1 MPFQFEGLSIRGRIC
16 KVTEALNKI
25 VQQHDYPN
33 NISKFLGEAVIL
45 NVLMANSIK
54 LKHKLSLQVH
64 GRGDLKLIATDY
76 WVSSDIQENPKIRG
90 YAKFNSNRNYY
101 TGPINYLMGEGYFST
116 MLDQGDGNQPYRGIS
131 DLNGASLTHSA
142 EEFFINSE
150 QLKTRFCTY
159 ISDEFDQEGN
169 IFLNGIGLMLQYL
182 PDEKRISKDFLTDNI
197 LDKENWAKISSSF
210 KITCSEFIKDQKSN
224 FSELLLKIFHDQE
237 IRVFKKN
244 KFDFGCGCSSDKV
257 VQTMSIYSE
266 KDIDAMMN
274 SRGKVTADCQ
284 FCGEHYEFDPSELGQ
299 DS

>member
-1 MPFQFEGLSIRGRIC
+1 
-16 KVTEALNKI
+16 
-25 VQQHDYPN
+25 
-33 NISKFLGEAVIL
+33 
-45 NVLMANSIK
+45 
-54 LKHKLSLQVH
+54 
-64 GRGDLKLIATDY
+64 
-76 WVSSDIQENPKIRG
+76 
-90 YAKFNSNRNYY
+90 
-101 TGPINYLMGEGYFST
+101 
-116 MLDQGDGNQPYRGIS
+116 
-131 DLNGASLTHSA
+131 
-142 EEFFINSE
+142 
-150 QLKTRFCTY
+150 
-159 ISDEFDQEGN
+159 
-169 IFLNGIGLMLQYL
+169 MLQYL